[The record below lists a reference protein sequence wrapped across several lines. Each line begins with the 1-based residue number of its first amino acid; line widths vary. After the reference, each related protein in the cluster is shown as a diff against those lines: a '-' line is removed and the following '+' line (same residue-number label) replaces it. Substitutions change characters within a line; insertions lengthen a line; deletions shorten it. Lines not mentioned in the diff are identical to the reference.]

1 MFIDLE
7 PPKKRCLDRCG
18 ENPTALRASIRWG
31 EKLKFV
37 SANKSRT
44 EVGWNACNQR
54 SQPGERQRQSLLI
67 LLSESQRR
75 VWVMRKLET

>member
-1 MFIDLE
+1 MSHPERRSCNARFGGAMFIDLE

-18 ENPTALRASIRWG
+18 ENPTALRASIRWR

-44 EVGWNACNQR
+44 EVGWNACN
-54 SQPGERQRQSLLI
+54 
-67 LLSESQRR
+67 
-75 VWVMRKLET
+75 

>member
-18 ENPTALRASIRWG
+18 ENPTALRASIRWR

-44 EVGWNACNQR
+44 EVL
-54 SQPGERQRQSLLI
+54 ERLQLALTTGRTAASILIDFAFRVSAQSMGHA
-67 LLSESQRR
+67 Q
-75 VWVMRKLET
+75 T